1 MRISIIYITIQL
13 LWKLCSDWKQFL
25 IFSCIWLQKSD
36 SSYNDFVF
44 KLSNFF
50 LKLLVDKS
58 CWCYT
63 TLSFY
68 LIPFV
73 KLLKNKHDAHSL
85 SHCMQPCKEKKKKK
99 KRNHFWVMFLL
110 KCHRDLFLV
119 QYTQSLSSLSRKII
133 NKYIGNW

>member
-44 KLSNFF
+44 KLGNFF
-50 LKLLVDKS
+50 FKLLLDKS

-99 KRNHFWVMFLL
+99 REIIFEWCSFWSAIETCSWCSILRAFPH
-110 KCHRDLFLV
+110 CPER
-119 QYTQSLSSLSRKII
+119 
-133 NKYIGNW
+133 